1 MDVLQNGIG
10 YESLRLY
17 APFQPQHM
25 EQLRITRAVNDHVF
39 LYVSG
44 MLSEEQGAACVGQD
58 MEQEPIV
65 IRQLDEQGQSLRR
78 LFHGLITRMSV
89 HCIRGVYTF
98 ELEAASHSYQMD
110 IKTKRRSY
118 QDIHRTY
125 DDLVTTMV
133 RKYMY
138 GDAID
143 TVTNYAQLGAFV
155 LQYEET
161 DWAFLKRLVS
171 RFGSVL
177 VPEITA
183 ASPKIFFGMP
193 EGKQHKV
200 ERDVFYR
207 VRKTFHDLDTGNP
220 GKRAGAYVTY
230 TIENLQYYA
239 LGDFITLPIGQGKEL
254 VIVRAVTEL
263 KDGLLQTRYDLQAEQ
278 DIQYARYENDQ
289 AIGISL
295 TGTVLKVQQDFVQ
308 LQLEIDPKQ
317 DPAKACWFPVAT
329 RYVAEEHSG
338 WYDMPEVGEQVE
350 LYLPTHREQEAYVT
364 DSLRQHRH
372 ANGQPDVKT
381 WKHVQGSGI
390 EMSEQEL
397 VLSISDGFLITL
409 HEDTGI
415 TVNSP
420 GNVQIQGGHVKLDAG
435 QELSLEAGTALYL
448 KGGASSMVLDGE
460 TDTKAPV
467 IYQEGTV
474 KAPVFVADLPP
485 VPEPPLMSIKAYEAA
500 QTAAANAS
508 SSSATSTPTA
518 KVTSPAAL
526 QQANALL
533 GTVSKLLGSIPAV
546 GKVANVMLN
555 TSGGI
560 AGKVAAT
567 VLQAT
572 AAIPVRSKGTP
583 TLGASKEA
591 GVHPLK
597 HLAGL
602 ALQGLISQYEH
613 EQAKQTYYSK
623 WILGKVYT
631 SARHVAHSGGPLEL
645 VQNLLKESN
654 AMAHAYQQIPAELRQ
669 RWRANYDS
677 YMAQQEKPTQ
687 EEKSQS
693 WWERALEKQG
703 EAELLNAQLQLEG
716 TRISSEM
723 AWDATQGAYQAGLRS
738 VSHGKHQIDY
748 NPKHPIAGKT
758 GEVIG
763 DVFSTVAGVGEMMIG
778 TGGEVGGFLLDGSV
792 VLSPAGVLVNVA
804 SAGMIYHGGVMS
816 YHGASNT
823 GGDSA
828 ELWKMIKEKNKQ
840 GSTPPKPTDTKSSK
854 GSPTPQKPKKSVPEN
869 KGNKD
874 AESGPY
880 SNLEDSKHV
889 GPGKNFT
896 PAQKKK
902 IIEENRK
909 QNGGVV
915 KSDQS
920 GQIAT
925 KPQKSQKGVTPDQNE
940 WQIDHIYPK
949 DKGGSNSYSN
959 AQVLTRKENRDKSN
973 ILPSDSSKANKAN
986 PPSKPKK
993 GRP

>member
-1 MDVLQNGIG
+1 MKVFA
-10 YESLRLY
+10 YTV
-17 APFQPQHM
+17 PF
-25 EQLRITRAVNDHVF
+25 N
-39 LYVSG
+39 
-44 MLSEEQGAACVGQD
+44 LSIWNNCELP
-58 MEQEPIV
+58 EP
-65 IRQLDEQGQSLRR
+65 
-78 LFHGLITRMSV
+78 F
-89 HCIRGVYTF
+89 
-98 ELEAASHSYQMD
+98 
-110 IKTKRRSY
+110 
-118 QDIHRTY
+118 Y

-143 TVTNYAQLGAFV
+143 TVTNYAKLGTFV

-161 DWAFLKRLVS
+161 DWAFLRLLVS
-171 RFGSVL
+171 RFGSVI

-183 ASPKIFFGMP
+183 ASPKVFFGMP
-193 EGKQHKV
+193 EGKQYKV

-207 VRKTFHDLDTGNP
+207 VRKTFHELDTGKP
-220 GKRAGAYVTY
+220 GERAGAYVTY

-239 LGDFITLPIGQGKEL
+239 LGDLITLPIGQGKEL
-254 VIVRAVTEL
+254 VVVRAVTEL

-278 DIQYARYENDQ
+278 DIHYTRYENDQ

-295 TGTVLKVQQDFVQ
+295 TGRVLKVQQDFVQ
-308 LQLEIDPKQ
+308 LHLEIDPKQ
-317 DPAKACWFPVAT
+317 DPAKACWFPIAT

-338 WYDMPEVGEQVE
+338 WYDIPEVGEQVK
-350 LYLPTHREQEAYVT
+350 LYLPTHCEQEAYVT

-372 ANGQPDVKT
+372 ANGQPDVKA

-397 VLSISDGFLITL
+397 ILSTSDGFSITL

-485 VPEPPLMSIKAYEAA
+485 VPEPPLMSTKAYEAA

-508 SSSATSTPTA
+508 SSSAAPTPTA

-546 GKVANVMLN
+546 GNVANVMLN
-555 TSGGI
+555 TSGGL

-583 TLGASKEA
+583 TLGASKET

-602 ALQGLISQYEH
+602 TLQGLISQYEH
-613 EQAKQTYYSK
+613 EQAKQAYYSK

-654 AMAHAYQQIPAELRQ
+654 AMAHAYQQIPTELRQ

-677 YMAQQEKPTQ
+677 YMAQQPKPKQ
-687 EEKSQS
+687 EEESQS
-693 WWERALEKQG
+693 WWDLMAAG
-703 EAELLNAQLQLEG
+703 QLQNAENEAIMAKQMANELEYTADVSG
-716 TRISSEM
+716 EVVL
-723 AWDATQGAYQAGLRS
+723 GAGAAVVADYSYGLMNKEYAS
-738 VSHGKHQIDY
+738 DH
-748 NPKHPIAGKT
+748 PKARKT

-763 DVFSTVAGVGEMMIG
+763 HSLTTVAGAVETVGAVG
-778 TGGEVGGFLLDGSV
+778 GGFLGGLVTAIGV
-792 VLSPAGVLVNVA
+792 GAPVGVLA
-804 SAGMIYHGGVMS
+804 IAQSALLGAHGATVT
-816 YHGASNT
+816 YTGASN
-823 GGDSA
+823 SV
-828 ELWKMIKEKNKQ
+828 K
-840 GSTPPKPTDTKSSK
+840 ST
-854 GSPTPQKPKKSVPEN
+854 
-869 KGNKD
+869 KD
-874 AESGPY
+874 LYRMFESGP
-880 SNLEDSKHV
+880 S
-889 GPGKNFT
+889 P
-896 PAQKKK
+896 
-902 IIEENRK
+902 
-909 QNGGVV
+909 
-915 KSDQS
+915 
-920 GQIAT
+920 
-925 KPQKSQKGVTPDQNE
+925 
-940 WQIDHIYPK
+940 
-949 DKGGSNSYSN
+949 NSS
-959 AQVLTRKENRDKSN
+959 T
-973 ILPSDSSKANKAN
+973 
-986 PPSKPKK
+986 PSKPSSAKFRQERK
-993 GRP
+993 NTCLTETEQTKRESARN